1 MHSTRREFLAMAGA
15 ATLLA
20 ASPGA
25 VRAQAKLDAVKIFV
39 GFTPGTTPDVL
50 ARKVAEKL
58 TRGYAHSALVEN
70 RVGAGGQLAVTATK
84 ASPGDGSGVLLT
96 AMSILGVYP
105 YTYKKLPYDPVAD
118 LAPVSMGATFDYGIG
133 VGPAVPES
141 VKDVRDLMAWYRANP
156 GSTSIGSP
164 ATGSTLHFAAVMLG
178 KAAGLNLTHVGY
190 KGSGPAIQ
198 DMLGGTLPAL
208 CTPLGTL
215 LNQPKLRV
223 LGTSGA
229 RRSPFTPQAP
239 TLLEQGFKDMV
250 FSEWYGFYLPA
261 TASPA
266 TVARLNA
273 ALREA
278 LAAQDVIETLTTF
291 GMEAAPSS
299 PEQLK
304 TALRE
309 AQATWAPI
317 VKATGF
323 TADS

>member
-1 MHSTRREFLAMAGA
+1 MHSTRREFIATAGA

-20 ASPGA
+20 ASPRA
-25 VRAQAKLDAVKIFV
+25 AMAQAKLDTVKIFV

-50 ARKVAEKL
+50 ARKVADKL
-58 TRGYAHSALVEN
+58 TRSYAHSALVEN
-70 RVGAGGQLAVTATK
+70 RLGAGGQLAVTATK
-84 ASPGDGSGVLLT
+84 AAPGDGSGVLLT

-105 YTYKKLPYDPVAD
+105 YTYKKLPYDAVTD

-156 GSTSIGSP
+156 GNMSIGSP
-164 ATGSTLHFAAVMLG
+164 ATGSTLHFTGVMLG

-239 TLLEQGFKDMV
+239 TLVEQGFKDMV

-261 TASPA
+261 NASAA

-309 AQATWAPI
+309 AQALWAPI
-317 VKATGF
+317 VKETGF